1 MMQNFKNY
9 LIVAVLSIPFFTN
22 AQNGRSFDFSF
33 SPEACWRQL
42 GPDANPEVRTRNKS
56 ETYGTGFRLGMF
68 YNMQNRSQSAALRL
82 GLLYGQSGYRIDDEK
97 INTSR
102 WKTLEMPVLLRI
114 YSSDKQCISYL
125 DFGGA
130 LHRRMEKNIPIEKR
144 YYISANFGFG
154 LVWKLQDN
162 IAIFGQPN
170 LRYYLTPNHA
180 IGLKENRITG
190 GIEFGVR
197 RYLR

>member
-1 MMQNFKNY
+1 MIQLFKNY
-9 LIVAVLSIPFFTN
+9 LIAAVLCIPFFSN
-22 AQNGRSFDFSF
+22 AQNGRSIDFSF

-42 GPDANPEVRTRNKS
+42 GPKANADVLSRNKS
-56 ETYGTGFRLGMF
+56 ETFGTGFRLGMF
-68 YNMQNRSQSAALRL
+68 YNMQNRSQSAALRI
-82 GLLYGQSGYRIDDEK
+82 GLLYGQSGYRVDDEK
-97 INTSR
+97 TNSTL

-114 YSSDKQCISYL
+114 YSSDKQCVSYL

-130 LHRRMEKNIPIEKR
+130 LHRRMERSIPIADR

-154 LVWKLQDN
+154 LVWKFKEN
-162 IAIFGQPN
+162 MAIFGQPN
-170 LRYYLTPNHA
+170 LRYYLTPNHG

-190 GIEFGVR
+190 GIEFGLR